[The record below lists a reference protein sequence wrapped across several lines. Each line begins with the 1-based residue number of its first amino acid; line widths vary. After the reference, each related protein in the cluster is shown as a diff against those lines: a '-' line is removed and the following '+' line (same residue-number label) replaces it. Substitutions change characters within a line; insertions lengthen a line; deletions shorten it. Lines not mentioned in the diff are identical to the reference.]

1 MSEYVRIESHSA
13 CAVKRNRRVTPVAH
27 VNRKLYHLSEECWR
41 WCAEERKREYNI
53 PSHVVGDKRRRTE
66 KIFKFRAN

>member
-27 VNRKLYHLSEECWR
+27 VNRKLYHLSGECWE
-41 WCAEERKREYNI
+41 WCVEESKREYDI
-53 PSHVVGDKRRRTE
+53 PSHIVGDGRRKAE
-66 KIFKFRAN
+66 KIFKSRAN